1 MKILLIG
8 NGVIGSGLARRLTGD
23 HEVLVASRSGDLR
36 VDIESRESI
45 RALFARVGAFDALV
59 CAAGQGWL
67 GPFAELDEEK
77 LWTGLRSKLMGQ
89 LNLVLEGRKH
99 VAPRGS
105 FTLTSGFLSR
115 VPVWG
120 TTTLGVVNGGIE
132 AFVQHAA
139 GELRPMR
146 INAVSPGAIAET
158 VEKLGLGDRVLV
170 EPVTLERV
178 LSSYTRSILGAESG
192 KIFEAH

>member
-8 NGVIGSGLARRLTGD
+8 NGIIGSALARRLAGD

-36 VDIESRESI
+36 VDIESRDSI
-45 RALFARVGAFDALV
+45 RALFATVGAFDALV
-59 CAAGQGWL
+59 CAAGDAWL
-67 GPFAELDEEK
+67 GPFAELDEERVQ
-77 LWTGLRSKLMGQ
+77 TGLRSKLMGQ

-105 FTLTSGFLSR
+105 FTLTSGFLSS

-120 TTTLGVVNGGIE
+120 TTTLGIVNGGLN

-139 GELRPMR
+139 GELRPVR
-146 INAVSPGAIAET
+146 VNVVSPGAIVET
-158 VEKLGLGDRVLV
+158 VEKLAIGDRVLV
-170 EPVTLERV
+170 EPVTLAHV
-178 LSSYTRSILGAESG
+178 LPSYLRAILGSESG